1 VTADEICNFAA
12 FFSLDHC
19 IQIPNINLE
28 AFAESRVGK
37 LSLKLDPALT
47 KVYNPDS
54 TQLQVALTTFAGMLQ
69 LRPSSFWR
77 YA

>member
-1 VTADEICNFAA
+1 VTADEICNFTA

-37 LSLKLDPALT
+37 LSLP
-47 KVYNPDS
+47 N
-54 TQLQVALTTFAGMLQ
+54 
-69 LRPSSFWR
+69 
-77 YA
+77 